1 MEKKMNIITLALGI
15 IFFGFGVFSII
26 LRIKSPEKF
35 GKLEAMKNKFG
46 DRGGIVIHIIFYSV
60 LPILAGIVFIVCGI
74 LGIRIF

>member
-1 MEKKMNIITLALGI
+1 MNVITLSLGI
-15 IFFGFGVFSII
+15 ILFGFGIFSII

-46 DRGGIVIHIIFYSV
+46 DEGGMLIHIIFYSV

-74 LGIRIF
+74 LGVSIF